1 MSLPAAVPAMD
12 AQSPVMRLIAPAK
25 IKAGLVSHLRPR
37 NLPEGLEGPVLESPP
52 HPRLVRQ
59 AVDAPLLQIR
69 PPFGAL
75 PGGQYVST
83 VIVVNADA
91 YAFCGLL
98 PDPRAMLA
106 LLPLLDGI
114 KDICC

>member
-12 AQSPVMRLIAPAK
+12 AQSPVMRLIALAK
-25 IKAGLVSHLRPR
+25 IKAGLVGYLRPW
-37 NLPEGLEGPVLESPP
+37 NLPEGFEGPVLKTPP
-52 HPRLVRQ
+52 YTRLVRQ
-59 AVDAPLLQIR
+59 SVDAPLLQIR

-75 PGGQYVST
+75 PGSQYVST
-83 VIVVNADA
+83 VIIVNADA

-106 LLPLLDGI
+106 FLPLLDGI